1 MIRLVIANQRGGVAK
16 TTSTLSL
23 AWNFAEL
30 GKRVLI
36 VDTDPQASVS
46 ELIGIRPEKSLFHFL
61 ITQEALEVCATHT
74 SHPKIDVLA
83 SNRETN
89 KAEDLVSTQTAREFA
104 FEHTLRGAEDRY
116 DVVLLDCAPSIGLFQ
131 ACAMVYAR
139 HLLIPVAMETLS
151 VQGAMAAIQSAV
163 SLSHLL
169 RLNPNINIVGIMPV
183 MVDKRLQITGTV
195 LNALPQLCQQ
205 ASVPLLPGVR
215 TDTTVAKAGRAR
227 KFIAEFDPRS
237 KAIEDYQVITDHL
250 LRVLE
255 AGSGSSSAEGGVV
268 EITATI

>member
-36 VDTDPQASVS
+36 IDTDPQASIS
-46 ELIGIRPEKSLFHFL
+46 ELIGIRPQKSLFHFL
-61 ITQEALEVCATHT
+61 ISQEALEVCVTPT
-74 SHPKIDVLA
+74 SHERIEVLA

-116 DVVLLDCAPSIGLFQ
+116 DAVLIDCAPSIGLFQ

-163 SLSHLL
+163 SLTHLL
-169 RLNPNINIVGIMPV
+169 RLNPKIKVVGIMPV

-195 LNALPQLCQQ
+195 LNALPQLCEQ

-215 TDTTVAKAGRAR
+215 TDTTMAKAGRAQ
-227 KFIAEFDPRS
+227 KFLAEFDPRS
-237 KAIEDYQVITDHL
+237 KALDDYQVITDHL
-250 LRVLE
+250 LKVLE
-255 AGSGSSSAEGGVV
+255 ANSGSVATQGSAL
-268 EITATI
+268 EITAG